1 MGSPWARAQCGCAQ
15 LQSSRH
21 LLLCRLVAKAAS
33 SPDRGRPA
41 PLAPGSPRRFGD
53 VIHFGGGTR
62 APFEG
67 LPVAGISSQFIY
79 VFLEGVPEGDE
90 EAWSALP
97 RLEHAPPTPMNDSQR
112 RNFLERQGLRLADGD
127 HSREAAAMVRIV
139 DDTVHGSRGSSPAA
153 SVPGEAGET
162 VLPGPSPDGAP
173 VPAAAHHAI
182 QQQQQQQQPFGE
194 GFALA
199 HHQFGHGGMASFQPH
214 VSAPM
219 LQFRGGYHPM
229 HPFAAGSYA
238 GSGFRSIHPGLVGS
252 HPMGPFSV
260 GGYSTRQQL
269 QPFEAAPR
277 NPGQSQGAADG
288 SAPAAAGEPSFPL
301 GGPAAQWQGHTPTN
315 RRAGAPSASPQPGS
329 TSAAPPGSLA
339 RAPPGS
345 ALLNALLS
353 SARAVRP
360 RRGMDGE
367 PLTGAAASEAPEPAT
382 APAVVRRAGGDAAT
396 AGLKQQQ
403 VCGAGV
409 RSMLAGLPG
418 LVVQGSA
425 QVPAAATPCVP
436 QVVSGRRCAANGL
449 PACATTSGS
458 PHQLLGGAQA
468 AFASRKDASPALAD
482 ASGVPA
488 PGGPA
493 KGVVS
498 LVAVAGADAAGWDAS
513 DAGCGAAAVRTAR
526 STPLGPPVSA
536 PAVVRPSAKRPC
548 LASQRPS
555 VAEAVQA
562 ELLALPA
569 GWECAPASAPP
580 QLRGDCHDGAMAPQ
594 RLPKGRTPGAA
605 AQRRAPAA
613 RPALA
618 NARVADNAAAL
629 QSKAGSTS
637 QLSDSPGVGASDFHR
652 ASRERRQR
660 RALKRQRDSEAA
672 AESVFAPEP
681 QPHFSCGASL
691 SQAIAESLGPGACSA
706 VPASVLC
713 SAVRLDVAGGG
724 AQPEASVEA
733 GLAGTVCQHTPMAH
747 ARSGLRS
754 LGAAAALAHAPG
766 HSLSGCDDLVQLGV
780 AAGGGQCSA
789 RAAVHAALSCGL
801 CSGLLVNAA
810 SLGCGHSFCFSC
822 AAEVLLR
829 HSASPSCPTCS
840 APAAAPGTRVLALA
854 DHSEVQ
860 ALAREAGTAPPHTA
874 AVEHLL
880 RRVAA
885 LDVLVA
891 ASVAALGADARQA
904 FSRRVGDHEAY
915 AAKRGLCL
923 SAHGGLVGAAEA
935 TIGAS
940 AAAAAAAAA
949 ASPARE
955 HSAGGSSGDLGR
967 SSLRCCVLGAGHPD
981 DEVMA
986 EEAASL
992 RPLDRIASVADCG
1005 AGASHSHQANPDVES
1020 DDDESDDDEVD
1031 VALDPVSATF
1041 AFEDPAPT
1049 HALASYDPPMSNATS
1064 RASSDPGLVAAAV

>member
-1 MGSPWARAQCGCAQ
+1 MEAHLRYCGQHDVCPTVPNVVALATAETCFGRSSGCTVVLDSPAEIVVSRKHASITRYTRRIRAADGSTHVGCWVLRDHGSRNGTFVNYVRVQERQ
-15 LQSSRH
+15 L
-21 LLLCRLVAKAAS
+21 
-33 SPDRGRPA
+33 
-41 PLAPGSPRRFGD
+41 RFGD

-127 HSREAAAMVRIV
+127 HAREAAAMVRIV

-252 HPMGPFSV
+252 HPM
-260 GGYSTRQQL
+260 
-269 QPFEAAPR
+269 
-277 NPGQSQGAADG
+277 
-288 SAPAAAGEPSFPL
+288 
-301 GGPAAQWQGHTPTN
+301 
-315 RRAGAPSASPQPGS
+315 
-329 TSAAPPGSLA
+329 
-339 RAPPGS
+339 
-345 ALLNALLS
+345 
-353 SARAVRP
+353 
-360 RRGMDGE
+360 
-367 PLTGAAASEAPEPAT
+367 
-382 APAVVRRAGGDAAT
+382 
-396 AGLKQQQ
+396 
-403 VCGAGV
+403 
-409 RSMLAGLPG
+409 
-418 LVVQGSA
+418 
-425 QVPAAATPCVP
+425 
-436 QVVSGRRCAANGL
+436 
-449 PACATTSGS
+449 
-458 PHQLLGGAQA
+458 
-468 AFASRKDASPALAD
+468 
-482 ASGVPA
+482 
-488 PGGPA
+488 
-493 KGVVS
+493 
-498 LVAVAGADAAGWDAS
+498 
-513 DAGCGAAAVRTAR
+513 
-526 STPLGPPVSA
+526 
-536 PAVVRPSAKRPC
+536 
-548 LASQRPS
+548 
-555 VAEAVQA
+555 
-562 ELLALPA
+562 
-569 GWECAPASAPP
+569 
-580 QLRGDCHDGAMAPQ
+580 
-594 RLPKGRTPGAA
+594 
-605 AQRRAPAA
+605 
-613 RPALA
+613 
-618 NARVADNAAAL
+618 DNAAAL

-681 QPHFSCGASL
+681 QPHF
-691 SQAIAESLGPGACSA
+691 
-706 VPASVLC
+706 
-713 SAVRLDVAGGG
+713 
-724 AQPEASVEA
+724 
-733 GLAGTVCQHTPMAH
+733 
-747 ARSGLRS
+747 
-754 LGAAAALAHAPG
+754 
-766 HSLSGCDDLVQLGV
+766 
-780 AAGGGQCSA
+780 
-789 RAAVHAALSCGL
+789 
-801 CSGLLVNAA
+801 SGLLVNAA